1 MLRPLLL
8 LQSVDRAVDSL
19 QELWEP
25 WLGTLKLWFRKTG
38 QQESFLSSA
47 VCFYFVF
54 FPSLSFFLNLS
65 LSLLLPHSIKLWS
78 GKACLPTFDLVF
90 FLFPPV
96 FVGGLWCWS
105 QQKLQ
110 ESTMSGCLLCCSLA
124 CCRGRAL
131 LSDLNRKA
139 FISSTCH
146 DFGNSLLK
154 TLRTQPVE
162 SLIH

>member
-65 LSLLLPHSIKLWS
+65 LSLAPSLYQTVVWE
-78 GKACLPTFDLVF
+78 G
-90 FLFPPV
+90 
-96 FVGGLWCWS
+96 
-105 QQKLQ
+105 
-110 ESTMSGCLLCCSLA
+110 MSSYL
-124 CCRGRAL
+124 
-131 LSDLNRKA
+131 
-139 FISSTCH
+139 
-146 DFGNSLLK
+146 
-154 TLRTQPVE
+154 
-162 SLIH
+162 